1 MARTRLLFASL
12 ALVAPLLT
20 AATAQAG
27 PLVPLLPAT
36 GLVLSLEP
44 EMGGA
49 RTTQLNCHPTGGPH
63 KHARQACDALTPVEG
78 DFRELEPTAD
88 AMCTME
94 LNPTKATLR
103 GKWRD
108 KRIDFQQ
115 VYSNPCV
122 VRASTGKVFD
132 F

>member
-1 MARTRLLFASL
+1 MARTRLLFACL
-12 ALVAPLLT
+12 ALAAPLVP
-20 AATAQAG
+20 ATAQAA
-27 PLVPLLPAT
+27 PLTALLPAS
-36 GLVLSLEP
+36 GLTLSVQP
-44 EMGGA
+44 ERGTIS
-49 RTTQLNCHPTGGPH
+49 TTRLNCEPAGGPH
-63 KHARQACDALTPVEG
+63 RHARQACDQLVPVEG
-78 DFRELEPTAD
+78 DFRKLREAG

-103 GKWRD
+103 GKWRT

-122 VRASTGKVFD
+122 LRANTGKVFD

>member
-1 MARTRLLFASL
+1 MARTRLLFACL
-12 ALVAPLLT
+12 ALAV
-20 AATAQAG
+20 
-27 PLVPLLPAT
+27 PLVPAT
-36 GLVLSLEP
+36 ASASPLAAPLHASGLVLSVQP
-44 EMGGA
+44 ESGPL
-49 RTTQLNCHPTGGPH
+49 RTTQLNCEPSGGLHP
-63 KHARQACDALTPVEG
+63 HAEQACDQLTPVEG
-78 DFRELEPTAD
+78 DFRRLEETG

-103 GKWRD
+103 GKWRK

-122 VRASTGKVFD
+122 VRAFTGKVFD